1 LAAGDIPQASSDLR
15 EVGTGILVEVAT
27 GKVIEKG
34 AGILGRGLGALGAA
48 LGLGVRGGLSRK
60 IVGTIGLEHSF
71 DEHAAQWFGRQ
82 VTKSTHLKAWQEL
95 IERVSR
101 STQVF
106 DWKTGSAPTV
116 AHLARIDGKNFV
128 VQFFKEGPRAGELAT
143 AFVPSQAQIAQM
155 LRLLGQ

>member
-1 LAAGDIPQASSDLR
+1 VARKRQDIMKEGIANLRRESAQFVENNPYLPGAAAFAAARNAAVSLAVGDIPQASSDLR

-48 LGLGVRGGLSRK
+48 VGLGVRGGLSRK

-82 VTKSTHLKAWQEL
+82 VAKSTHLKAWQEL

-106 DWKTGSAPTV
+106 D
-116 AHLARIDGKNFV
+116 
-128 VQFFKEGPRAGELAT
+128 
-143 AFVPSQAQIAQM
+143 
-155 LRLLGQ
+155 